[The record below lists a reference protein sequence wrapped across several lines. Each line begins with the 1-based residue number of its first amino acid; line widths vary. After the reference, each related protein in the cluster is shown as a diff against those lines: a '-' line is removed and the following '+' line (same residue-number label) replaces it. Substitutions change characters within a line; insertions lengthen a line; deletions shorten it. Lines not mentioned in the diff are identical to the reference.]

1 VSILTVEVTSPG
13 GRLSRAVPAVAIA
26 KCWMPFVLRLRVD
39 DVKAASSW
47 TCEDCPLRKVQ

>member
-1 VSILTVEVTSPG
+1 MSILTVEVTSPG